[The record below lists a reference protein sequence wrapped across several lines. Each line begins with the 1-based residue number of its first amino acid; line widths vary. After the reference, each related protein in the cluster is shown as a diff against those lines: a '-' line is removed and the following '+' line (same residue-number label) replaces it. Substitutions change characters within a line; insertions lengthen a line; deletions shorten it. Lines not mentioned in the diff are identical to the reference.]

1 MLGVFATLRITH
13 TGLTGK
19 EWLEAFSLQA
29 VQQGD
34 GGYIGVAFTTG
45 FVFVLTEYTGHHAKQ
60 LLTG

>member
-34 GGYIGVAFTTG
+34 GGYIGVGAT
-45 FVFVLTEYTGHHAKQ
+45 
-60 LLTG
+60 